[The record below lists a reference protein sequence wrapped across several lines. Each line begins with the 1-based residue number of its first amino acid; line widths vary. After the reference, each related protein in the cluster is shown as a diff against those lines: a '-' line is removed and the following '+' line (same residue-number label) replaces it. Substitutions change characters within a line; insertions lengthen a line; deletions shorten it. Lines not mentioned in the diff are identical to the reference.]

1 MRSPLSCLCSHCS
14 YLRPEPEPLR
24 VELLEVAEPVE
35 VPLLRVLL
43 DPLLTR
49 LLLLE
54 LELLVVAEPV
64 EVPLGRELLLEPFT
78 RLLGLLL
85 PVRPVAEPVEAPLPT
100 LLLLDPV
107 LPVRLLL
114 PLAEPV
120 EVPLGRLVEPELLPT
135 RLLLDPLPLT
145 EPVEEP
151 LWLLPELMLP
161 PLALGRTVALGADSL
176 LLGVAGGLLF
186 PSGCVAG

>member
-14 YLRPEPEPLR
+14 YLRPEPEPLQ

-35 VPLLRVLL
+35 VPLPRVLL
-43 DPLLTR
+43 EPLLTR
-49 LLLLE
+49 LLLE

-78 RLLGLLL
+78 WLLGLLL
-85 PVRPVAEPVEAPLPT
+85 PVRPVAGPVEAPLPT
-100 LLLLDPV
+100 LLLLDPM
-107 LPVRLLL
+107 LPVRPLL
-114 PLAEPV
+114 PVAEPV

-145 EPVEEP
+145 EPVEAP

-161 PLALGRTVALGADSL
+161 PLALGRTVALGAVSL
-176 LLGVAGGLLF
+176 LLGAAGGLAF
-186 PSGCVAG
+186 TSGWVAG

>member
-1 MRSPLSCLCSHCS
+1 MRSPLFCLCSHCS

-43 DPLLTR
+43 EPLLTR
-49 LLLLE
+49 LLLE
-54 LELLVVAEPV
+54 LELLVV
-64 EVPLGRELLLEPFT
+64 
-78 RLLGLLL
+78 
-85 PVRPVAEPVEAPLPT
+85 
-100 LLLLDPV
+100 
-107 LPVRLLL
+107 
-114 PLAEPV
+114 AEPV

-151 LWLLPELMLP
+151 LWLLPELRLP
-161 PLALGRTVALGADSL
+161 PLALGRTVALGAISL
-176 LLGVAGGLLF
+176 LLGAAGGLAF
-186 PSGCVAG
+186 TSGWVAG